1 MRVLVLSHSYIMKPY
16 RRKFALIAERP
27 DVEMRVITTDRWY
40 ESIQEILFQ
49 PDSDVR
55 CNEFP
60 YPIRFSGYGS
70 RFYYRSNLRT
80 HFQDFQPEIIHLEEE
95 PWSINALQVVRLKRK
110 YCPSSRFIFRTSLSI
125 PAKQKFSFLP
135 IWIERQ
141 VFRETNMAFPLSE
154 NAARILE
161 QRGYH
166 GEAVPFPNGVDLR
179 LFHKMDVEQ
188 LSTSLGLHGYFVI
201 GYLGRIVESKG
212 LKTLV
217 SAAARLDIEYRLLIV
232 GNGEYKTDLV
242 KIAEELGIADRIVWV
257 DEMLPEQVPEYVNCM
272 DAIVL
277 PSLTTPDWVE
287 FFGRVLIE
295 GMACE
300 VPVIGSDSGEIPA
313 VVGDAGLIF
322 PEGDSEALANRIE
335 QIARNPSLVNQLIQR
350 GLQRVKE
357 FTWEAIADRTYDV
370 YQAVLK
376 A

>member
-60 YPIRFSGYGS
+60 CPIRFSGYGS
-70 RFYYRSNLRT
+70 RFYYRGSLRA
-80 HFQDFQPEIIHLEEE
+80 HFRDFQPEIIHLEEE
-95 PWSINALQVVRLKRK
+95 PWSINALQVIRLKRK
-110 YCPSSRFIFRTSLSI
+110 YCSSSRFIFRTSLSI
-125 PAKQKFSFLP
+125 PAKQKFGFLP

-141 VFRETNMAFPLSE
+141 VFRETNMAFPLSD
-154 NAARILE
+154 NAGRILK

-179 LFHKMDVEQ
+179 LFHKMDVKP
-188 LSTSLGLHGYFVI
+188 LRISLGLCGYFVI

-212 LKTLV
+212 LDTLV
-217 SAAARLDIEYRLLIV
+217 AAAARLEIEYRLLII
-232 GNGEYKTDLV
+232 GSGEYKADLV
-242 KIAEELGIADRIVWV
+242 GIAEELRIADRIVWI
-257 DEMLPEQVPEYVNCM
+257 DGMLPEKVPEYVNCM
-272 DAIVL
+272 DTVVL
-277 PSLTTPDWVE
+277 PSRTTPDWVE

-300 VPVIGSDSGEIPA
+300 VPVIGSDSGEIPH

-322 PEGDSEALANRIE
+322 PEGDALALADRIE
-335 QIARNPSLVNQLIQR
+335 QIAQNPSFANQLIQR
-350 GLQRVKE
+350 GLKRVKE
-357 FTWEAIADRTYDV
+357 FTWETIADRTHEV
-370 YQAVLK
+370 YQAILE

>member
-1 MRVLVLSHSYIMKPY
+1 
-16 RRKFALIAERP
+16 
-27 DVEMRVITTDRWY
+27 
-40 ESIQEILFQ
+40 
-49 PDSDVR
+49 
-55 CNEFP
+55 
-60 YPIRFSGYGS
+60 
-70 RFYYRSNLRT
+70 
-80 HFQDFQPEIIHLEEE
+80 
-95 PWSINALQVVRLKRK
+95 
-110 YCPSSRFIFRTSLSI
+110 
-125 PAKQKFSFLP
+125 
-135 IWIERQ
+135 
-141 VFRETNMAFPLSE
+141 MAFPLSE

-161 QRGYH
+161 QRGYL
-166 GEAVPFPNGVDLR
+166 GEAVHFPNGVDLR

-188 LSTSLGLHGYFVI
+188 LSTSLGLRGHFVI

-212 LKTLV
+212 LKALV

-242 KIAEELGIADRIVWV
+242 KIAGELGIADRIVWV
-257 DEMLPEQVPEYVNCM
+257 DEMLPEKVPEYVNCM
-272 DAIVL
+272 DTIVL

-322 PEGDSEALANRIE
+322 PEGDSEALADRIE

-370 YQAVLK
+370 YQAVLR

>member
-49 PDSDVR
+49 SDSDVR

-60 YPIRFSGYGS
+60 CPIRFSGYGS
-70 RFYYRSNLRT
+70 RFYYRGNLRA

-95 PWSINALQVVRLKRK
+95 PWSINALQVIRLKRK
-110 YCPSSRFIFRTSLSI
+110 YCSSSRFIFRTSLSI
-125 PAKQKFSFLP
+125 SAKQKFGFLP

-141 VFRETNMAFPLSE
+141 VFRETNMAFPLSD
-154 NAARILE
+154 NAGRILK

-166 GEAVPFPNGVDLR
+166 GEAVPFPNGVDFR
-179 LFHKMDVEQ
+179 LFHKMDVKR
-188 LSTSLGLHGYFVI
+188 LSTSLRLFGYFVI

-212 LKTLV
+212 LDTLV
-217 SAAARLDIEYRLLIV
+217 AAAARLEIEYRLLII
-232 GNGEYKTDLV
+232 GSGEYKADLV
-242 KIAEELGIADRIVWV
+242 GIAEELRIADRIVWI
-257 DEMLPEQVPEYVNCM
+257 DGMLPEKVPEYVNCM
-272 DAIVL
+272 DTVVL
-277 PSLTTPDWVE
+277 PSRTTPDWVE

-300 VPVIGSDSGEIPA
+300 VPVIASDSGEIPH

-322 PEGDSEALANRIE
+322 PEGDAVALADRIE
-335 QIARNPSLVNQLIQR
+335 QIARNPSFANQLIQR
-350 GLQRVKE
+350 GLKRVKE
-357 FTWEAIADRTYDV
+357 FTWETIADRTYEV
-370 YQAVLK
+370 YQAILE

>member
-1 MRVLVLSHSYIMKPY
+1 LRVLVLSHSYIMKPY

-49 PDSDVR
+49 SDSDVR

-60 YPIRFSGYGS
+60 CPIRFSGYGS
-70 RFYYRSNLRT
+70 RFYYRGNLRA

-95 PWSINALQVVRLKRK
+95 PWSINALQVIRLKRK

-125 PAKQKFSFLP
+125 PAKQKFGFLP

-141 VFRETNMAFPLSE
+141 VFRETNMAFPLSD
-154 NAARILE
+154 NAGRILK

-166 GEAVPFPNGVDLR
+166 GEAVPFPNGVDFR
-179 LFHKMDVEQ
+179 LFHKMDVKR
-188 LSTSLGLHGYFVI
+188 LSTSLGLFGYFVI

-212 LKTLV
+212 LDTLV
-217 SAAARLDIEYRLLIV
+217 AAAARLEIEYRLLII
-232 GNGEYKTDLV
+232 GSGEYKADLV
-242 KIAEELGIADRIVWV
+242 GIAEELRIADRIVWI
-257 DEMLPEQVPEYVNCM
+257 DGMLPEKVPEYVNCM
-272 DAIVL
+272 DTVVL
-277 PSLTTPDWVE
+277 PSRTTPDWVE

-300 VPVIGSDSGEIPA
+300 VPVIASDSGEIPH

-322 PEGDSEALANRIE
+322 PEGDAVALADRIE
-335 QIARNPSLVNQLIQR
+335 QIARNPSFANQLIQR
-350 GLQRVKE
+350 GLKRVKE
-357 FTWEAIADRTYDV
+357 FTWETIADRTHEV
-370 YQAVLK
+370 YQAILE

>member
-49 PDSDVR
+49 SDSDVR

-60 YPIRFSGYGS
+60 CPIRFSGYGS
-70 RFYYRSNLRT
+70 RFYYRGNLRA

-95 PWSINALQVVRLKRK
+95 PWSINALQVIRLKRK
-110 YCPSSRFIFRTSLSI
+110 YCSSSRFIFRTSLSI
-125 PAKQKFSFLP
+125 PAKQKFGFLP

-141 VFRETNMAFPLSE
+141 VFRETNMAFPLSD
-154 NAARILE
+154 NAGRILK

-166 GEAVPFPNGVDLR
+166 GEAVPFPNGVDFR
-179 LFHKMDVEQ
+179 LFHKMDVKR
-188 LSTSLGLHGYFVI
+188 LSTSLGLFGYFVI

-212 LKTLV
+212 LDTLV
-217 SAAARLDIEYRLLIV
+217 AAAARLEIEYRLLII
-232 GNGEYKTDLV
+232 GSGEYKADLV
-242 KIAEELGIADRIVWV
+242 GIAEELRIADRIVWI
-257 DEMLPEQVPEYVNCM
+257 DGMLPEKVPEYVNCM
-272 DAIVL
+272 DTVVL
-277 PSLTTPDWVE
+277 PSRTTPDWVE

-300 VPVIGSDSGEIPA
+300 VPVIASDSGEIPH

-322 PEGDSEALANRIE
+322 PEGDAVALADRIE
-335 QIARNPSLVNQLIQR
+335 QIARNPSFANQLIQR
-350 GLQRVKE
+350 GLKRVKE
-357 FTWEAIADRTYDV
+357 FTWETIADRTHEV
-370 YQAVLK
+370 YQAILE

>member
-49 PDSDVR
+49 SDSDVR

-60 YPIRFSGYGS
+60 CPIRFSGYGS
-70 RFYYRSNLRT
+70 RFYYRGNLRA

-95 PWSINALQVVRLKRK
+95 PWSINALQVIRLKRK

-125 PAKQKFSFLP
+125 PAKQKFGFLP

-141 VFRETNMAFPLSE
+141 VFRETNMAFPLSD
-154 NAARILE
+154 NAGRILK

-179 LFHKMDVEQ
+179 LFHKMDVKR
-188 LSTSLGLHGYFVI
+188 LRTSLGLFGYFVI

-212 LKTLV
+212 LDTLV
-217 SAAARLDIEYRLLIV
+217 AAAARLEIEYRLLII
-232 GNGEYKTDLV
+232 GSGEYKADLV
-242 KIAEELGIADRIVWV
+242 GIAEELRIADRIVWI
-257 DEMLPEQVPEYVNCM
+257 DGMLPEKVPEYVNCM
-272 DAIVL
+272 DTVVL
-277 PSLTTPDWVE
+277 PSRTTPDWVE

-300 VPVIGSDSGEIPA
+300 VPVIASDSGEIPH

-322 PEGDSEALANRIE
+322 PEGDAVALADRIE
-335 QIARNPSLVNQLIQR
+335 QIARNPSFANQLIQR
-350 GLQRVKE
+350 GLKRVKE
-357 FTWEAIADRTYDV
+357 FTWETIADRTYEV
-370 YQAVLK
+370 YQAILE